1 MKGVHILKYST
12 EEYSQILI
20 MNTGGEGYFCSHGKT
35 LAKKPVS
42 PGIHILKILFASNA
56 AVAIEKTEKY
66 YFTSLL
72 TMSLHVNN
80 NLSYFLFGTTC
91 IEHHFV

>member
-35 LAKKPVS
+35 LAKNLYHQEF
-42 PGIHILKILFASNA
+42 IYLKFCLQVNA
-56 AVAIEKTEKY
+56 ADAIEKTEKY

-91 IEHHFV
+91 IELHLL